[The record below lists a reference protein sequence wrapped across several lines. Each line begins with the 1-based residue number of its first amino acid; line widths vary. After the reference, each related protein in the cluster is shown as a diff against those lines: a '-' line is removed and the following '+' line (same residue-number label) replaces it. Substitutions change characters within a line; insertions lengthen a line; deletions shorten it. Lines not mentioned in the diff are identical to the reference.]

1 MKIERIEK
9 ERKKERSYKEWG
21 NMKIERMG
29 KERKKLQRMGKYED

>member
-1 MKIERIEK
+1 MGK

-29 KERKKLQRMGKYED
+29 KERKKERSYKGGKM